1 MKVML
6 KYELKRIFTKRL
18 NRVLITIGLALSVIL
33 SFLAATSNRF
43 VSPQGHLETGIS
55 ATRKV
60 VADKNRNKGLMT
72 PKRISELITQD
83 QRAFREYKDK
93 GESDKIYGTSIQQYL
108 DVEQLVSYILTGNE
122 DYNPSVYLD
131 VNPKKL
137 LNIYKIREAKIQKLI
152 RQNGKTEEQR
162 KYLKAQYDKIST
174 PYQYEAPD
182 SWDTMQLYV
191 VTYSIV
197 LAVLMGVLASGIFS
211 EEITL
216 KADAIFFSSKYG
228 RDKAIKTK
236 ISAGLITST
245 GIYWI
250 GMCLFTVISLTL
262 MGTSGS
268 HTLMSMLN
276 SYTIY
281 NVTYGQAFY
290 IMMFAGYIANLLAT
304 TVSMLVS
311 AIMGSPNI
319 AICIP
324 FFYSALCHLW
334 EESVEVRES
343 FC

>member
-1 MKVML
+1 ML

-93 GESDKIYGTSIQQYL
+93 GESNKIYGTSIQQYL

-122 DYNPSVYLD
+122 DYNPSIYLD

-162 KYLKAQYDKIST
+162 KYLKTQYDKIST

-191 VTYSIV
+191 VTYSII
-197 LAVLMGVLASGIFS
+197 LAVLMGVLASGRNHTESRCNILFIQIRKKQS
-211 EEITL
+211 HKNKDHCRTAHISRNLLDRDVPVYRNIT
-216 KADAIFFSSKYG
+216 
-228 RDKAIKTK
+228 
-236 ISAGLITST
+236 
-245 GIYWI
+245 
-250 GMCLFTVISLTL
+250 CLD
-262 MGTSGS
+262 G
-268 HTLMSMLN
+268 N
-276 SYTIY
+276 QR
-281 NVTYGQAFY
+281 VTYINEY
-290 IMMFAGYIANLLAT
+290 
-304 TVSMLVS
+304 VK
-311 AIMGSPNI
+311 
-319 AICIP
+319 
-324 FFYSALCHLW
+324 
-334 EESVEVRES
+334 
-343 FC
+343 

>member
-1 MKVML
+1 ML

-122 DYNPSVYLD
+122 DYNPSIYLD

-197 LAVLMGVLASGIFS
+197 LAVLMGVLASGIFFRRNYTES
-211 EEITL
+211 RCDI
-216 KADAIFFSSKYG
+216 
-228 RDKAIKTK
+228 
-236 ISAGLITST
+236 
-245 GIYWI
+245 
-250 GMCLFTVISLTL
+250 LFIQIRKRQ
-262 MGTSGS
+262 S
-268 HTLMSMLN
+268 HKNKDQCRTHHIN
-276 SYTIY
+276 
-281 NVTYGQAFY
+281 G
-290 IMMFAGYIANLLAT
+290 NLLDRY
-304 TVSMLVS
+304 VSVYCDITYLDGNKRITYFDEHVKQLY
-311 AIMGSPNI
+311 N
-319 AICIP
+319 
-324 FFYSALCHLW
+324 L
-334 EESVEVRES
+334 
-343 FC
+343 

>member
-1 MKVML
+1 ML

-60 VADKNRNKGLMT
+60 VAEKNRNKGLMT
-72 PKRISELITQD
+72 PKRISEFITQD
-83 QRAFREYKDK
+83 QRAFSEYKDK

-122 DYNPSVYLD
+122 DYNPSIYLD

-197 LAVLMGVLASGIFS
+197 LAVLMGVLTSGIFS
-211 EEITL
+211 EDILFIQIRKRQSHKNKDHCRTHHINGNLLDRYVPVYRNIT
-216 KADAIFFSSKYG
+216 
-228 RDKAIKTK
+228 
-236 ISAGLITST
+236 
-245 GIYWI
+245 
-250 GMCLFTVISLTL
+250 CLD
-262 MGTSGS
+262 G
-268 HTLMSMLN
+268 N
-276 SYTIY
+276 QR
-281 NVTYGQAFY
+281 VTY
-290 IMMFAGYIANLLAT
+290 INEH
-304 TVSMLVS
+304 VK
-311 AIMGSPNI
+311 
-319 AICIP
+319 
-324 FFYSALCHLW
+324 
-334 EESVEVRES
+334 
-343 FC
+343 